1 MAGIPYAAGHLVRHE
16 LHGVHDSEEAG
27 EGVSSRAQG
36 AFLSQ
41 LTAGL
46 KFEGRSHSRDRTS
59 IMITIT
65 YKMLQVSG
73 RFWYFYSKHNFNQ
86 SPVYPR

>member
-41 LTAGL
+41 CDCGL
-46 KFEGRSHSRDRTS
+46 E
-59 IMITIT
+59 
-65 YKMLQVSG
+65 V
-73 RFWYFYSKHNFNQ
+73 
-86 SPVYPR
+86 